1 MLLASSF
8 DLTFRHAWLTS
19 PVCNIRHSEQDG
31 TVTVYVLYALCC
43 LASRISASTRNPY
56 VKPYSTYMPSN
67 QYTFRNVL
75 YSITEEMM
83 PEAYVPAFQGVHRFD
98 IVVRDEV
105 TNHTSCAFHFR
116 LQKQKP
122 HKRRLGPVLRNRT
135 SLMGCVLA

>member
-1 MLLASSF
+1 MLVASSF

-43 LASRISASTRNPY
+43 LASRISASTRKPY
-56 VKPYSTYMPSN
+56 VHAVESIGMYC
-67 QYTFRNVL
+67 
-75 YSITEEMM
+75 ITEEMM

-105 TNHTSCAFHFR
+105 TNHTFCAFHFR
-116 LQKQKP
+116 LQKQKS